1 MLSQQVPEQIMKKL
15 FMLTCITIFSWI
27 GWWAGSMIGFM
38 SSYIFSVIGGM
49 IGVYIAFRL
58 KNYME

>member
-1 MLSQQVPEQIMKKL
+1 MKKL

-27 GWWAGSMIGFM
+27 GWWLGSKIGFM

>member
-1 MLSQQVPEQIMKKL
+1 
-15 FMLTCITIFSWI
+15 
-27 GWWAGSMIGFM
+27 MIGFM